1 MADYTN
7 IKDILKQ
14 FEIQIVQALHYK
26 KSQTYT
32 KSEVDAAIGTAIAGV
47 NQFNIVKS
55 SGASDTPQGVVVPTQ
70 APGTQGAVAGWT
82 GTLAASSAD
91 IHTIYFV
98 PKYSGSPDNYA
109 EYMVISGV
117 WEKIGDTSIDLSGYV
132 PTFRKVNGHAL
143 DANVTI
149 SKSDVG
155 LGNVTNV
162 ATESTITN
170 NSSNNITSG
179 AVYTALN
186 TAVSSSSAGVALGGT
201 VKAPTITVTLG
212 SIASGNTDVVSG
224 GAVFNYAQPKDA
236 DLTAIAALTGTSG
249 LLKKTAENTWSL
261 DTNTYATQTWVNNK
275 NYISSAY
282 LEALDTF
289 LSASTTTGILK
300 RTNGS
305 AANQAFT
312 WDTNTYLTTSSA
324 SSTYTSK
331 TTAYS
336 SSDAGV
342 SLGGTSASPTLTVT
356 TGDITSTGLNVT
368 SGKKVFTY
376 ISGPSGVLHISDSDF
391 TSMLS
396 EV

>member
-1 MADYTN
+1 MANYTN

-14 FEIQIVQALHYK
+14 FELQIVQQKHYTK
-26 KSQTYT
+26 AQTYS
-32 KSEVDAAIGTAIAGV
+32 KSEVDSAIGTAIAGV

-55 SGASDTPQGVVVPTQ
+55 SEASNTPQGVVVPELGTGTQ
-70 APGTQGAVAGWT
+70 AVVPGWT

-91 IHTIYFV
+91 AHTIYFV

-109 EYMVISGV
+109 EYMVINNV

-143 DANVTI
+143 TADVTV
-149 SKSDVG
+149 SKSDIG
-155 LGNVTNV
+155 LGSVTNV
-162 ATESTITN
+162 PTENAVTEGSIKN
-170 NSSNNITSG
+170 VTSG
-179 AVYTALN
+179 AVYSALTAS
-186 TAVSSSSAGVALGGT
+186 VSTTNAGVQIGGKVNAPIVT
-201 VKAPTITVTLG
+201 VVPG
-212 SIASGNTDVVSG
+212 SIVSGNTSVILG
-224 GAVFNYAQPKDA
+224 GAVFDYAQPKDA
-236 DLTAIAALTGTSG
+236 DLTAIAGLTGTSG

-282 LEALDTF
+282 LSALDSF
-289 LSASTTTGILK
+289 LSASTNTGILK

-305 AANQAFT
+305 AANQAFA

-324 SSTYTSK
+324 SSTYTAK

-336 SSDAGV
+336 SSSAGV
-342 SLGGTSASPTLTVT
+342 ALGGTSASPTITVT
-356 TGDITSTGLNVT
+356 TGDITSSDVNLT

-376 ISGPSGVLHISDSDF
+376 ISGTSGVLYISDSDF

>member
-7 IKDILKQ
+7 IRDILKQ

-32 KSEVDAAIGTAIAGV
+32 KSEVDTAIGTAIAGV

-55 SGASDTPQGVVVPTQ
+55 SGASNTPQGVVVPTQ
-70 APGTQGAVAGWT
+70 APGTEGAVAGWT

-91 IHTIYFV
+91 AHTIYFV

-132 PTFRKVNGHAL
+132 PTFRKVNGHTL
-143 DANVTI
+143 DANVTVT
-149 SKSDVG
+149 KSDVG

-249 LLKKTAENTWSL
+249 FLKKTAENTW
-261 DTNTYATQTWVNNK
+261 
-275 NYISSAY
+275 
-282 LEALDTF
+282 ALDT
-289 LSASTTTGILK
+289 S
-300 RTNGS
+300 
-305 AANQAFT
+305 
-312 WDTNTYLTTSSA
+312 TYLTTGTA
-324 SSTYTSK
+324 SSTYTPK

-336 SSDAGV
+336 SSSSGV
-342 SLGGTSASPTLTVT
+342 ALGGTSASPTITVT
-356 TGDITSTGLNVT
+356 TGDIASTGVNVT
-368 SGKKVFTY
+368 TGKKVFTY
-376 ISGPSGVLHISDSDF
+376 ISGTSGVLYISDSDF